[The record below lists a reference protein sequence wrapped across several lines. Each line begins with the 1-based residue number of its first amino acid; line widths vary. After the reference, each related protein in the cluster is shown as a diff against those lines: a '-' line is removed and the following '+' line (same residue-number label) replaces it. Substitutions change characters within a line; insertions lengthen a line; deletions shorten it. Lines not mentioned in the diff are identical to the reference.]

1 MPELGLDVIRRAQD
15 NDIAAFEEIYRHYAG
30 MVYRVALRMTGCV
43 EDAEEVTQEVFV
55 AVHRHLPTFA
65 GNAQLKT
72 WIYRIAVNCSLNA
85 IKKKKRKPE
94 VAWEEGF
101 DPEDPRQGVREA
113 VEKESQAAKIAS
125 LLEDLNADQK
135 MCLVLRAQEG
145 LSYDEIARALKINI
159 NTVRSR
165 LKRARETLLA
175 QEKEKRGHL

>member
-15 NDIAAFEEIYRHYAG
+15 NDVVAFEEIYRHYAG
-30 MVYRVALRMTGCV
+30 MVYRVALRMTRRV

-55 AVHRHLPTFA
+55 AVHRHLKTFA

-85 IKKKKRKPE
+85 LKKAKRRPE
-94 VAWEEGF
+94 VSWDEGF
-101 DPEDPRQGVREA
+101 DPEDPKQDVRGA
-113 VEKESQAAKIAS
+113 VEKEDRQVKIAS
-125 LLEDLNADQK
+125 FLEEVNMDQK

-145 LSYDEIARALKINI
+145 LSYEDIAKALNINI

-165 LKRARETLLA
+165 LKRARETLMALG
-175 QEKEKRGHL
+175 KRGGL

>member
-1 MPELGLDVIRRAQD
+1 MPELGLDVIRRAQE

-30 MVYRVALRMTGCV
+30 MVYRVALRMTRRV

-55 AVHRHLPTFA
+55 AVHRHLKTFA

-85 IKKKKRKPE
+85 LKKGKRTME
-94 VAWEEGF
+94 VAWDEGF
-101 DPEDPRQGVREA
+101 DPEDPKQDVRGS
-113 VEKESQAAKIAS
+113 VEKEDQQVKIAS
-125 LLEDLNADQK
+125 LLEELNTDQK

-145 LSYDEIARALKINI
+145 LSYEDIAKALNINI

-165 LKRARETLLA
+165 LKRARETLMALG
-175 QEKEKRGHL
+175 KRGGL